1 MLHQSKFGRSTPT
14 AIRDDNRGA
23 VGHQTND
30 VTGMVTDGAV
40 GKKFPEPGFPFI
52 VRKPAELTEQGTV
65 VAWKVSE
72 DVVVKHEGLRSSG
85 SCGPGTNPCST
96 YTLFLAEVLLGLE
109 CMLRHRLYRSLTCL
123 RIAATHASRVYGQV
137 TAGMRLTSST

>member
-1 MLHQSKFGRSTPT
+1 VSIPPFSEVRFSQPFVKNWDTIPT
-14 AIRDDNRGA
+14 KANNSPTLKSNRP
-23 VGHQTND
+23 
-30 VTGMVTDGAV
+30 V
-40 GKKFPEPGFPFI
+40 GKKGLEPGRPFFI
-52 VRKPAELTEQGTV
+52 RKLSQPSEQSVIPTREV
-65 VAWKVSE
+65 TE